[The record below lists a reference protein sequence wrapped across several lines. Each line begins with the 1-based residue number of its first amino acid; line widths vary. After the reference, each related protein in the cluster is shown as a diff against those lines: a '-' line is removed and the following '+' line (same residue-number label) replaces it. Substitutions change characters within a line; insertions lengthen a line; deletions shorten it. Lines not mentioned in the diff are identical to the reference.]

1 MAEAKVKSNLENRA
15 FQEMKKAAVERL
27 QGKSME
33 QIAERADVL
42 LEKEQGY
49 LELESLGQTI
59 QITCRSWELQEKLEE
74 WHTLLLLHYLEM
86 ADGTLLSGEWVTF
99 GNLKDGLIRG
109 TGFDHTAD
117 RELGKFLKG
126 KDIEELKKILGAL
139 GARIVD
145 GRADLSAEL
154 LLFPRYPFLLN
165 IWMEDEEFPAA
176 GKLLVDKSA
185 DHYLTIEDA
194 VAAGEV
200 LLRRLREAEQE
211 RNSVP
216 SHSHF
221 A

>member
-1 MAEAKVKSNLENRA
+1 MAEAKGKSNLENRA

-42 LEKEQGY
+42 LEKERGY

-117 RELGKFLKG
+117 IELGKFLKG
-126 KDIEELKKILGAL
+126 KDIEDLKKILGTL

-176 GKLLVDKSA
+176 GKLLVDKNA

-194 VAAGEV
+194 VTAGEV